1 MKRAL
6 TILVAVVFVAAGV
19 YAYRIFGGGSSA
31 GGAISAA
38 DAAAMFPSGPAPC
51 PPDPNDLAGIEGW
64 APGAGQAEKIGQ
76 GNAQNFGGF
85 AGGLA
90 GGSSETPT
98 PQASPACTGI
108 APEVQAYFDR
118 MDKRMALIPEDGY
131 DFNVRAKE
139 LATPDAI
146 FAFVRDDIRTEG
158 YAGEMRGPGGTLQS
172 RGGSSVDKAYLLA
185 AMLGAVGVQARLVH
199 APLSDAEAM
208 QLVNQIAASA
218 PTTLPP
224 PPQLADAFQ
233 QLGIDAASA
242 KAQMDAGLPRID
254 AQFDGLIANA
264 QAPTA
269 ELAADLQTGN
279 ASLASSNEAT
289 LKAWNANVRD
299 HWWVQVQQNGAWA
312 DLDPSMQGAKPGS
325 HLGAAPQDDQL
336 TQPGQDQQTTLTL
349 RVIADYDKGAPQT
362 LVQASDTMANLYG
375 MPISVAIGDRSRG
388 TQDLKSATSFTP
400 SLSLGSTSSSG
411 DPFQFDAASGPRITA
426 LQVQIET
433 DMPGAQPR
441 IVNRTILDRRNAQ
454 GAIDPSWTPER
465 TAYAATTTYS
475 ILAVSGDLD
484 PGFAAKREGDG
495 LKAVRAFVAYVAA
508 GGYGKQMP
516 PAGMAAAY
524 PMEDLHYYEQD
535 AIVRQ
540 RLQTQ
545 SNGSIRFFFD
555 RPQIVMMHRAL
566 ALDGGKLTG
575 IEQFDIV
582 ENGMTAVGS
591 DPQAAIKAN
600 FLRGYVDTAI
610 EQHLLAAPSDGG
622 TIALFAAAKRAGIGA
637 KVSTDPKLGGT
648 AIVPASPVALAGRNR
663 VGWWQVEPATGNLVG
678 RMDDGAGQE
687 LVEYAISRANDWSTL
702 YSMLQFYG
710 DFFRCIAGAVEAPLA
725 GRGGAQAQEW
735 FKQCAGAALCSYME
749 AIGVG
754 GAFTLGDVPDLQAL
768 IYNIMD
774 LSVPGAKDSW
784 PGTLGAVCS
793 KAFSSPLY

>member
-1 MKRAL
+1 MKRIAVLLAAL
-6 TILVAVVFVAAGV
+6 IVIAGGI
-19 YAYRIFGGGSSA
+19 YAYRLFGPRWSPGIASS
-31 GGAISAA
+31 A
-38 DAAAMFPSGPAPC
+38 DAAALFPSGPAPC
-51 PPDPNDLAGIEGW
+51 PSDPNDLAGIEGW

-76 GNAQNFGGF
+76 GNAGSFGGF
-85 AGGLA
+85 GGALA
-90 GGSSETPT
+90 GGGAQTPT
-98 PQASPACTGI
+98 PQTSPACRGI
-108 APEVQAYFDR
+108 SAEVQAYFDR

-146 FAFVRDDIRTEG
+146 FAFVRDNIRTEG
-158 YAGEMRGPGGTLQS
+158 YAGEMRGPSGTLQS
-172 RGGSSVDKAYLLA
+172 RGGSSADKANLLA

-199 APLSDAEAM
+199 APLSDAQAM
-208 QLVNQIAASA
+208 QLVNRIAASRPA
-218 PTTLPP
+218 TLPA
-224 PPQLADAFQ
+224 PPQLAGSFD
-233 QLGIDAASA
+233 QLGVDAQSA
-242 KAQMDAGLPRID
+242 KARMDTGVSRID
-254 AQFDGLIANA
+254 TQFDGLIASA
-264 QAPTA
+264 EKPTA
-269 ELAADLQTGN
+269 ELAADLQSGN
-279 ASLASSNEAT
+279 ASLAGSNEAT

-299 HWWVQVQQNGAWA
+299 HWWVQVQQNGAWS
-312 DLDPSMQGAKPGS
+312 DWDPSLQDAKPGS
-325 HLGAAPQDDQL
+325 HLGAAPQGDQL

-349 RVIADYDKGAPQT
+349 RVIADYERGAAQT

-375 MPISVAIGDRSRG
+375 IPISVAIGDRSRG

-411 DPFQFDAASGPRITA
+411 DPFQIDPPGGARVTA
-426 LQVQIET
+426 LHLQIET
-433 DMPGAQPR
+433 DIPGQQPR
-441 IVNRTILDRRNAQ
+441 VVNRTILDRRNAQ

-465 TAYAATTTYS
+465 SAYAATATYS
-475 ILAVSGDLD
+475 ILAISGDFD

-540 RLQTQ
+540 RLETQ
-545 SNGSIRFFFD
+545 SNGAVRFFFD
-555 RPQIVMMHRAL
+555 RPQIVMMHRTL
-566 ALDGGKLTG
+566 ALDNGTVTG

-582 ENGMTAVGS
+582 DNGMTAVGN
-591 DPQAAIKAN
+591 DPQAAIKSN
-600 FLRGYVDTAI
+600 FVRGYVDTAI

-622 TIALFAAAKRAGIGA
+622 TIALFAAAKRAGITA
-637 KVSTDPKLGGT
+637 KVSSDPKFGGT
-648 AIVPASPVALAGRNR
+648 AIVPAAPVPLAGHDR

-754 GAFTLGDVPDLQAL
+754 GAFTLGEVPDLQAL

-784 PGTLGAVCS
+784 PGTLGAICS